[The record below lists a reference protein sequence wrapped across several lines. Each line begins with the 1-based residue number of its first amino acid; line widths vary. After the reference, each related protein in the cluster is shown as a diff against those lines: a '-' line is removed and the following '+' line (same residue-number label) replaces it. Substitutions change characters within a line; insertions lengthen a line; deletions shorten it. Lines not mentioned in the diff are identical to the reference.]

1 MSIRDV
7 RAVCSFRADPASR
20 VPRMPILRG
29 ALVGRGSSRT
39 VFALAAL
46 AALAMA
52 YAPNGARRVAGAGRL
67 AGIAGAG
74 VSGIQITNLDPADA
88 AAANARLSSQSGT
101 PSVLIGPLAIAPL
114 GAANIYLPTQS
125 RLADGTYA
133 ALVSSD
139 RPIGTIARTDW
150 PTSGAAAMDDAAP
163 AGTAVTAPLVARGF
177 GGLSSIVTVQ
187 NVDTAAPAT
196 VGIAVRRL
204 GESEAIVQTTVTVP
218 AGTSRSLD
226 LARDPPFADL
236 PDGFAGSLVATS
248 ATPIALHVFGDF
260 AASPRATFDHHG
272 ADRGA
277 VALLVPR
284 VRADDA
290 STTPGETT
298 VATHDTWIAVANVS
312 AASVDVTVRYAGLGG
327 GCAGLV
333 ATHGD
338 RAFAIPAGASL
349 LFGQGADGAGF
360 ATGASGLPP
369 GCLGTARIEA
379 AGTGTPAIAAV
390 VVDLARDPARPAT
403 GVIAAGSYNA
413 FRADEAAARVMLPLF
428 RNAHTGMRLSS
439 EITAL
444 NPGAAAITV
453 RLRLFG
459 PTGSEAPMCTACEVV
474 LPAASAHTWLAE
486 DTGFTATQYGSARVE
501 GDGPVVAIA
510 ADVSRAG
517 TFDTS
522 LYRGHGAPATG
533 AGAGAWTAPLP
544 NLRRGGDS
552 PAATATP
559 SSGDTVTVFA
569 IGFVDAFGG
578 SDPACPGCDGVFG
591 PEDMTLASQSPLPRL
606 TYALLDDAGQEVA
619 RTTSEPLAD
628 LQRALLNVPRLA
640 QGQSYTLVLLEPPA
654 SAYAPCA
661 NETTQRVLR
670 PDDFVLGS
678 VRRDFHFTT
687 RSCTPPSREPRPAV
701 PTAGPPPAAAPKGA
715 ASSGVIV
722 ANLGDGP
729 ATLTLD
735 LYPQAGGPAVSAAGT
750 HVPPLGSHNFYV
762 PGITDVAQG
771 AHAGIATGD
780 AAIGTLA
787 LTLWPSSL
795 AHVIHDDV
803 APATDIVVPWV
814 VKGVGGQNTIVAVQN
829 YDAAANAEIHITL
842 TAEDG
847 TEVVSVDRTVGPG
860 TSILLDVGRD
870 PAFAAAPIG
879 FMGTLRARAATRI
892 AATALVDFEH
902 SPLGVAGF
910 NGEPAVSASS
920 TLLVPL
926 ARHHAPVDPARPA
939 AGWNQTR
946 IAIANPGTTSVDVT
960 ARFTGVDGTCAG
972 DVVETAEPATVPPDG
987 VGLFDLAGAGLPE
1000 GCAAAVR
1007 FEATGG
1013 VLGVAIDTVEAAA
1026 GSIVR
1031 TAAAYNLFRASDA
1044 ARTMPLPIVRR
1055 VHTTNYLSTD
1065 IAVLNPGTTPA
1076 AVEVEIFD
1084 ARLNTVIACGAP
1096 CAATIAPGESHLFV
1110 TDGFTAWPLNRY
1122 GSATVRADRPVLVT
1136 AAEVSR
1142 SLTSDASM
1150 YRAFGTGAT
1159 AGLAG
1164 RARPLPLLLNQSMAR
1179 LPGGPLVAHQA
1190 ASAPPDPSPLALV
1203 PLARVYFPW
1212 LSRVGAAR

>member
-1 MSIRDV
+1 M
-7 RAVCSFRADPASR
+7 
-20 VPRMPILRG
+20 
-29 ALVGRGSSRT
+29 
-39 VFALAAL
+39 
-46 AALAMA
+46 
-52 YAPNGARRVAGAGRL
+52 
-67 AGIAGAG
+67 
-74 VSGIQITNLDPADA
+74 
-88 AAANARLSSQSGT
+88 
-101 PSVLIGPLAIAPL
+101 
-114 GAANIYLPTQS
+114 
-125 RLADGTYA
+125 
-133 ALVSSD
+133 
-139 RPIGTIARTDW
+139 
-150 PTSGAAAMDDAAP
+150 
-163 AGTAVTAPLVARGF
+163 
-177 GGLSSIVTVQ
+177 
-187 NVDTAAPAT
+187 
-196 VGIAVRRL
+196 
-204 GESEAIVQTTVTVP
+204 
-218 AGTSRSLD
+218 
-226 LARDPPFADL
+226 
-236 PDGFAGSLVATS
+236 
-248 ATPIALHVFGDF
+248 
-260 AASPRATFDHHG
+260 
-272 ADRGA
+272 
-277 VALLVPR
+277 
-284 VRADDA
+284 
-290 STTPGETT
+290 
-298 VATHDTWIAVANVS
+298 
-312 AASVDVTVRYAGLGG
+312 
-327 GCAGLV
+327 
-333 ATHGD
+333 
-338 RAFAIPAGASL
+338 
-349 LFGQGADGAGF
+349 
-360 ATGASGLPP
+360 
-369 GCLGTARIEA
+369 
-379 AGTGTPAIAAV
+379 

-1190 ASAPPDPSPLALV
+1190 ASAPPDPSPWRWCRWQGSISRGCRASARRAEARQGCAGAGACGAGPSGRPGAGGDSRGSPSPPSPFQPPQCRNLVTASDRRATRGGSV
-1203 PLARVYFPW
+1203 PLGHPQPARPDRILGHHRTVDHRRRPRPTGAGRRPRGIRAALRPTHRPGLSLCT
-1212 LSRVGAAR
+1212 LSRARARAGRRPDARRVRERHQGAPDARRSGPVRGLADADRAPSRRQPLGRREPSRAARAARRWRRSPGPRR